1 MSHSHKHRRRRQR
14 PIHSAAPPGSAP
26 GTLIVNPYSPRP
38 KLCVFAYSNN
48 DIIEREIADPDELR
62 DYLTQWPVVW
72 LNVEGLGDEATL
84 RKIGDILQ
92 LHHLTLED
100 IVNVYQRPKVE
111 PYPSYLFFVFRD
123 ARLEDDHLDIEQMSL
138 IVGENFVITLQE
150 HPGDSFDQIRQRLRQ
165 NRGNIRE
172 KGADHLC
179 YALLD
184 AIVDAQFPLLEC
196 YGNRLEDIEDQV
208 LSNPTR
214 EAVAG
219 LFEIKRE
226 LLALR
231 RAMWPQRDV
240 LSQVLRDRPKPF
252 TEETLIYLRDAY
264 DHTIRIADMIESY
277 RELATAMM
285 EVYLSSVSNRTNE
298 IVKVLT
304 MISVIF
310 IPLTFIAGIYGM
322 NFDTRH
328 PLNMPELRW
337 PLGYIFSMGLMA
349 ATAAGILWYFRRKGW
364 IGGRGPESPKDD
376 RRD

>member
-1 MSHSHKHRRRRQR
+1 MSRPFRHRRQR
-14 PIHSAAPPGSAP
+14 ARPIRSAAPPGAAP
-26 GTLIVNPYSPRP
+26 GTLIVNPESPKP
-38 KLCVFAYSNN
+38 KLCVIAYNAE
-48 DIIEREIADPDELR
+48 DFIERELSSAEEIQQ
-62 DYLTQWPVVW
+62 YISKWPVVW
-72 LNVEGLGDEATL
+72 VNIDGLGDEATL
-84 RKIGDILQ
+84 RRVADIFN

-111 PYPSYLFFVFRD
+111 PYPDYLYFVFRD
-123 ARLEDDHLDIEQMSL
+123 ARLEGDRLDVEQMSL
-138 IVGENFVITLQE
+138 IVGERWVITLQE
-150 HPGDSFDQIRQRLRQ
+150 HAGDSFDQVRHRLRR
-165 NRGNIRE
+165 NRGNIRA
-172 KGADHLC
+172 KAADHLC

-184 AIVDAQFPLLEC
+184 AIIDAQFPLLES

-214 EAVAG
+214 DAVAG

-226 LLALR
+226 LLHLR
-231 RAMWPQRDV
+231 RAIWPQRDA
-240 LSQVLRDRPKPF
+240 LSQVLRERLKPF
-252 TEETLIYLRDAY
+252 TDETLLYLRDCY

-277 RELATAMM
+277 RELSTAMM

-322 NFDTRH
+322 NFDTRR

-337 PLGYIFSMGLMA
+337 PLGYIFSLALMA
-349 ATAAGILWYFRRKGW
+349 TTVLGILWYFRRKGW
-364 IGGRGPESPKDD
+364 IGKRPESDRGSRD
-376 RRD
+376 RR